1 FVCVIALPSD
11 VQKVIVSEEQQQEWS
26 SSLDQEDTKP
36 PQIKEEQ
43 EELRI
48 SQDGEQLQGLEE
60 ADVTKFPFT
69 LVPVKSEDDEEKPQF
84 SQLHQKRTEPIQTEA
99 GGEDCGGPEPAMNS
113 DPHTHLQPDTDDQTG
128 DSSEPETDD
137 SADWK
142 ETREPQSGLNSLNN
156 NEVPVSDSCTTGEKE
171 YVKTFG
177 TSGHLKR
184 HMRAYTG
191 KRPFSCS
198 VCKKA
203 FKQRGHLRKHTR
215 THTGEKPFSCSVCKK
230 AFNQS
235 GNLQKHMRIHTG
247 EKPFSCSVCK
257 NAFTESGHLV
267 THMRIHT
274 GERPFSCSVCQKYFT
289 VGNSLKRH
297 MRSHTGEK
305 PFSCSVCNKAFTDSG
320 HLVTHMRIHTGER
333 PFSCSVCKKA
343 FKESGSLHKHM
354 RIHTGGK
361 LFSEVERQSGRRVE
375 KLCQVNNPPPP
386 TPPPLCPQLIDR
398 RSLSVDIYSIKKNKN
413 VYSSTC
419 T

>member
-1 FVCVIALPSD
+1 MQSRYPNGSNHCNSEFFIPIIWAFSSTLRLPNQAEMVYRRMLS
-11 VQKVIVSEEQQQEWS
+11 
-26 SSLDQEDTKP
+26 TM
-36 PQIKEEQ
+36 
-43 EELRI
+43 
-48 SQDGEQLQGLEE
+48 
-60 ADVTKFPFT
+60 A
-69 LVPVKSEDDEEKPQF
+69 
-84 SQLHQKRTEPIQTEA
+84 
-99 GGEDCGGPEPAMNS
+99 C
-113 DPHTHLQPDTDDQTG
+113 
-128 DSSEPETDD
+128 
-137 SADWK
+137 
-142 ETREPQSGLNSLNN
+142 
-156 NEVPVSDSCTTGEKE
+156 
-171 YVKTFG
+171 
-177 TSGHLKR
+177 GHL
-184 HMRAYTG
+184 RAYTG

-215 THTGEKPFSCSVCKK
+215 THTGEKPFSCSVCGK

-320 HLVTHMRIHTGER
+320 HLVTHMRIHTGEK

-398 RSLSVDIYSIKKNKN
+398 RSLSVDIYSIKKNKTYTRLLVLSLALPDPPPKRAGRESGYSTWHSGMGGKRALVYWHFFKPTTIVLGGAKRRRKAAVPLQNRLGWNLFWWN
-413 VYSSTC
+413 VVKYNFCIMLLSIHYSNSVGC
-419 T
+419 YI